1 MTRFGCQWMSGLM
14 LLLGWTALLQ
24 AQGGSAVRPIGAI
37 TAIDAAARRI
47 TIKTDAGPQ
56 MSVQFGEA
64 TRFLRVAPGAKDLT
78 GAAAIPASALSVG
91 DRILARGANG
101 GDPNTLVA
109 DSIIAMS
116 SADIEKKQAA
126 ERTDWEQRGV
136 GGIITALNLA
146 SLEITIR
153 AHTAAGTK
161 PVVVALASGAV
172 LRRYAPDSIR
182 FSDARLSR
190 FEDLK
195 VGDQVKARGTSS
207 EDHARFTAEELV
219 SGSFRNLAATVVAVD
234 AGRSTLQITDLATS
248 RRLEVRV
255 SPDST
260 LRRLTPSA
268 AQMLA
273 TRVSGGSAPGAG
285 PPQSMI
291 DAQPPLSLADLKP
304 GEAVVVSST
313 NSGDPSQATAITL
326 LAGVEPLLRASS
338 RGGRGV
344 DIGSWNLDLNMN
356 VNSP

>member
-1 MTRFGCQWMSGLM
+1 MSGLM